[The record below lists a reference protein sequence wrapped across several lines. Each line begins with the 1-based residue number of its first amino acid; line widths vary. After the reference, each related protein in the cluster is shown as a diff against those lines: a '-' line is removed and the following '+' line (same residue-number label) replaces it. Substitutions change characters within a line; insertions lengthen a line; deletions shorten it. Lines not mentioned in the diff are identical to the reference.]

1 MKKITN
7 ILTSTLFFAV
17 LCGCTGTPKG
27 QTVVYD
33 LTCDDLVVRDPYIFV
48 DKASGKYYVQANIG
62 IFAPKPTKANVAAY
76 DGIYCYESRDLKHWR
91 LVGKSFTPPKDWW
104 GQKNF
109 WAPDMFKVGNKYYI
123 LSTFSSLTK
132 EVSWKFDGKI
142 KMRACAALVADK
154 PEGPYKPVA
163 DKPLTPEDWMS
174 LDGTL
179 YEEDGKMY
187 LIFCH
192 EWVQVGNGEIVAVE
206 ISKDLSKPIGKP
218 FVLFKASDA
227 PWARDLQWKPG
238 GNFVTDAGVINRA
251 EDGTLYMTWSSFA
264 NFGDKQ
270 KYVIGVAISDNGKL
284 NGKWKHLPDPL
295 NTDDGGHAMI
305 FKTLCGKQKISYHA
319 PNSVP
324 LGEKTVIKNFKF
336 ENGKAV
342 ISE

>member
-1 MKKITN
+1 MKN
-7 ILTSTLFFAV
+7 IINIFASFLFAV
-17 LCGCTGTPKG
+17 VLSGCNGTPKG
-27 QTVVYD
+27 KTVVYN
-33 LTCDDLVVRDPYIFV
+33 LTCDDLVVRDPYIFA
-48 DKASGKYYVQANIG
+48 DTASGKYYIQANKG
-62 IFAPKPTKANVAAY
+62 ILAPKPSKTDIVRG
-76 DGIYCYESRDLKHWR
+76 GIYCYESRDLKHWR

-104 GQKNF
+104 GQKDF
-109 WAPDMFKVGNKYYI
+109 WAPDMFKVGDKYYI

-132 EVSWKFDGKI
+132 EVLLKNGKKM
-142 KMRACAALVADK
+142 KMRACAALVSDK

-192 EWVQVGNGEIVAVE
+192 EWVQVNDGEIVAVE

-218 FVLFKASDA
+218 FVLFKATEA
-227 PWARDLQWKPG
+227 PWVRNLKWSPDAK
-238 GNFVTDAGVINRA
+238 NFVTDAGVINRA

-264 NFGDKQ
+264 NFGEGQ
-270 KYVIGVAISDNGKL
+270 KYVIGVAVSDNGKI